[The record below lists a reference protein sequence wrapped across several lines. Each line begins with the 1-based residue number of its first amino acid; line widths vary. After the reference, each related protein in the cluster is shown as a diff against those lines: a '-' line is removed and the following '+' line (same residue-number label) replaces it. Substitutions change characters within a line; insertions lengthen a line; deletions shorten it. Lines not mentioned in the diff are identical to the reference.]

1 MRKISPFMPPIF
13 LMTLIFISSSI
24 PMLQDD
30 EQLKF
35 LSRLNSTIQ
44 NFLHVPLY
52 GFLSYLWL
60 KSFVNTNFSM
70 SNKICLTL
78 AITLLYGFFDEFH
91 QTFIPGRYGCITDV
105 VFNSSGIVLGIIV
118 FCLLKSKKIGKA
130 YKAGRL

>member
-1 MRKISPFMPPIF
+1 MPPIL
-13 LMTLIFISSSI
+13 LMTLIFILSSI
-24 PMLQDD
+24 PMQQDD

-35 LSRLNSTIQ
+35 LSILNPTIQ

-91 QTFIPGRYGCITDV
+91 QTLIPGRYGCITDV

-118 FCLLKSKKIGKA
+118 FYLLKSKKIGSA
-130 YKAGRL
+130 YKAGKI